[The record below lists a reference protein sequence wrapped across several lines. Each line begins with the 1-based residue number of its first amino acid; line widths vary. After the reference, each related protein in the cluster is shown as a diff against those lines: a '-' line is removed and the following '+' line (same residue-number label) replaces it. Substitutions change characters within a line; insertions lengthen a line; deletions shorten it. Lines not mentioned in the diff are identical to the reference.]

1 MSSSYTSVTIN
12 APPPYLSLSRQ
23 ETLPVVM
30 TIAGSDSSGGAGI
43 EADVK
48 TITAH
53 RCYAMTCTTALT
65 AQTPVSVYGI
75 HLIPKE
81 FIAQVLDVNLK
92 DMKCNVIKTGMLTE
106 YAIDV
111 LSEKLNQLGPINRPK
126 LVVDPVLVATS
137 GAPLAGEN
145 LVKLIKEKLTPL
157 ADILTPNIPECFK
170 LIDEK
175 REIKQLADVL
185 QLAKDVQKAC
195 KSVNVLV
202 KGGHIPWKDTGK
214 EYITDVL
221 LLGKER
227 RFIVYKGNY
236 SDTTHTH
243 GTGCTLASAIASNLA
258 RGYTLPQAVY
268 GGIEYVQNA
277 VAIGCDQTQPTVKE
291 NGPINHVY
299 AINIPLERMIEDE
312 CFGGH
317 EINESNNHCD
327 VEKLPIYKEL
337 PIIQKDFVDYLH
349 NHPRVKPHWESYIKH
364 DFVKKVAD
372 GSLEHYKFQFFVEQ
386 DYAYLVDYGRVHC
399 IAASKAPT
407 LDDMEK
413 ELVIVGGV
421 RREMEHHKERL
432 RESFG
437 IKDDS
442 YFDNIKRG
450 TALKNYSR
458 YFTDVSKRGNWAE
471 LLTSLTPCLMGYGE
485 AAALVKDNITTADPV
500 YLAWLDVYLSELY
513 RDAMANGR
521 VMMNRIIATYPPQD
535 IETLITIY
543 SQVCELETK
552 FWDAALQFE
561 KE

>member
-1 MSSSYTSVTIN
+1 MSSSYASVTIN
-12 APPPYLSLSRQ
+12 PPPPYLSLSRQ
-23 ETLPVVM
+23 ESLPVVM
-30 TIAGSDSSGGAGI
+30 TVAGSDSSGGAGI

-53 RCYAMTCTTALT
+53 RCYAMTCATALT
-65 AQTPVSVYGI
+65 AQTPLSVYGV

-81 FIAQVLDVNLK
+81 FIAQVLDVNLR
-92 DMKCNVIKTGMLTE
+92 DMKCDVIKTGMLTE
-106 YAIDV
+106 EAIDV
-111 LSEKLNQLGPINRPK
+111 LSEKLNHLGPVNRPK

-137 GAPLAGEN
+137 GTPLASEN
-145 LVKLIKEKLTPL
+145 LVKVIKEKLTPL

-170 LIDEK
+170 LINEERD
-175 REIKQLADVL
+175 IKHLDDVL
-185 QLAKDVQKAC
+185 QLAKDVKAVC
-195 KSVNVLV
+195 KSTNILV
-202 KGGHIPWKDTGK
+202 KGGHIPWKITGK

-221 LLGKER
+221 LLGKEKK
-227 RFIVYKGNY
+227 FIVFKGNY
-236 SDTTHTH
+236 SETTHTH

-277 VAIGCDQTQPTVKE
+277 VAIGCDQSKPTVKK

-299 AINIPLERMIEDE
+299 AINIPLERMIADE
-312 CFGGH
+312 CFDGH
-317 EINESNNHCD
+317 EIKESNGRCD
-327 VEKLPIYKEL
+327 NENLPIYKEL
-337 PIIQKDFVDYLH
+337 PVIKKDFIEYLH

-386 DYAYLVDYGRVHC
+386 DYTYLVDYGRVHC
-399 IAASKAPT
+399 VAAAKAPT
-407 LDDMEK
+407 LDDMER

-421 RREMEHHKERL
+421 REEMNHHKERL
-432 RESFG
+432 RANFG

-442 YFDNIKRG
+442 YFDSIKRG
-450 TALKNYSR
+450 SALKNYSR
-458 YFTDVSKRGNWAE
+458 YFTDVSRRGNWAE

-485 AAALVKDNITTADPV
+485 AVALVKDNITTTDPL
-500 YLAWLDVYLSELY
+500 YKAWLDVYLSQSY
-513 RDAMANGR
+513 RGAMEHGR
-521 VMMNRIIATYPPQD
+521 IMINRLIVTYPPQD

-552 FWDAALQFE
+552 FWDAVLDFE